1 MVTITPTKLVD
12 VKVVASR
19 VFTDERGH
27 LIEAANERELAAAGL
42 AVRFVQD
49 NLVHSG
55 RGEMRGMHFQ
65 KENPQGKLVRAV
77 TGAIFDVAVDMR
89 RSSKTLGQW
98 VGETLTAGDG
108 RALWVPAGFAH
119 GYMVLTE
126 TADVYYKCTDF
137 YSPADER
144 GVRWDDP
151 AIGIDWPVAVLGLA
165 RGAPVT
171 PIVAPRDAA
180 APLLADADLSS

>member
-12 VKVVASR
+12 VKIIASR
-19 VFTDERGH
+19 VFADERGH

-55 RGEMRGMHFQ
+55 RGVMRGMHFQ
-65 KENPQGKLVRAV
+65 KANPQGKLVRAV
-77 TGAIFDVAVDMR
+77 TGAIFDVAVDVR
-89 RSSKTLGQW
+89 RGSKTLGQW

-137 YSPADER
+137 YSPGDER

-151 AIGIDWPVAVLGLA
+151 AIRIDWPVAALGLA

>member
-27 LIEAANERELAAAGL
+27 LVEAANERELAAAGL

-55 RGEMRGMHFQ
+55 RGVMRGMHFQ

-89 RSSKTLGQW
+89 RGSKTLGQW

-151 AIGIDWPVAVLGLA
+151 AIGIDWPVAALGLA
-165 RGAPVT
+165 RGTPVT